1 MQVYNQQPLKKG
13 KSNTRNKSEQVEDD
27 QSNNVSYFEKLLKTE
42 DR

>member
-1 MQVYNQQPLKKG
+1 MEVYIQKPLKS
-13 KSNTRNKSEQVEDD
+13 KSNTRNESEQVEDD